1 MKPLLMLTIALLI
14 GCADRVDI
22 VDVPLRGLDNS
33 EVSINRAEN
42 AVTIIYFL
50 SPECPLCINYTLSM
64 RNLEQKFRSDS
75 VRFYGIY
82 SKEWFSTEEVRTYQL
97 RYKLEFE
104 MLLDEGNRLANALGA
119 SVTPEVF
126 VYNRTGEKIYSG
138 KIDDWVND
146 LGKKKLEATK
156 YYLDKA
162 ITAAIDSKPMRPNHT
177 MPIGCLIE

>member
-22 VDVPLRGLDNS
+22 MDVPLRDLDNS
-33 EVSINRAEN
+33 EAFINRAEN

-64 RNLEQKFRSDS
+64 RNLEQRFSADS
-75 VRFYGIY
+75 VKFYGIY
-82 SKEWFSTEEVRTYQL
+82 SKEWFSIEEVRTYQL
-97 RYKLEFE
+97 KYNLEFE
-104 MLLDEGNRLANALGA
+104 MLLDEDNRLANALGA

-126 VYNRTGEKIYSG
+126 VFNRTGEEVYSG
-138 KIDDWVND
+138 KIDDWVNG

-156 YYLDKA
+156 NYLDKA
-162 ITAAIDSKPMRPNHT
+162 ITAAINGKPMRPNHT